1 MKHVT
6 IANLVHE
13 FAQHLNEGK
22 QSELIRGECAQL
34 EAELVAHLERYVETY
49 AAEYS
54 AGRVKHEDVNWLIA
68 LKHIDTHPNLEVL
81 QDPSAANTSKRARE
95 IVDALR
101 NIDAEE
107 AAKRG

>member
-22 QSELIRGECAQL
+22 QSELIRGKCAQL

-49 AAEYS
+49 STQYAH
-54 AGRVKHEDVNWLIA
+54 GRMQHEDANWRIAIGHMVKHPHLDDMRQPGDVAIRRCTGLVEE
-68 LKHIDTHPNLEVL
+68 LRQIDV
-81 QDPSAANTSKRARE
+81 
-95 IVDALR
+95 
-101 NIDAEE
+101 EE
-107 AAKRG
+107 AKKRG